1 MMVGF
6 VGRTGAGDR
15 SGRIFFKSNQHDPL
29 GAGVG
34 AIWKSTLARG
44 DPGSDAHEEP
54 NNECRTMDLARC
66 RGLLRLHAASVPAI
80 LGDYIITEAAAA
92 HQLSGRQRGS
102 FERAIVNSCFDKGLN
117 RIIF

>member
-1 MMVGF
+1 
-6 VGRTGAGDR
+6 
-15 SGRIFFKSNQHDPL
+15 
-29 GAGVG
+29 VG

-44 DPGSDAHEEP
+44 DPGSDGAHEEP
-54 NNECRTMDLARC
+54 NNECRTVRWFLARC

>member
-54 NNECRTMDLARC
+54 NNECRTVRWISP
-66 RGLLRLHAASVPAI
+66 G
-80 LGDYIITEAAAA
+80 AAAYFDSTPPA
-92 HQLSGRQRGS
+92 SRPSSG
-102 FERAIVNSCFDKGLN
+102 IT
-117 RIIF
+117 